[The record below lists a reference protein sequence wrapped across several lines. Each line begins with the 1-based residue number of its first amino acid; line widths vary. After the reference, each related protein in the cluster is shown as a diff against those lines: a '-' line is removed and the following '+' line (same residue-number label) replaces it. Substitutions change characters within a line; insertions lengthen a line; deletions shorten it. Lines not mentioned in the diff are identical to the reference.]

1 MYPDEFRL
9 PRVSEHVLAWLER
22 RRPGFGEWDESVEAS
37 LRAEARLALDDV
49 ERRFAE
55 LAVDAA
61 YVARLEHSLFSVA
74 LPRYLRL
81 ACEHHAL
88 QRRKY
93 GLWREGDLVSRA
105 VYTLVGI
112 VLAVVIALTRVPNW
126 LEPLPLALILV
137 GPFLP
142 DLQESF
148 LERRYRRRLAALV
161 ADMVGEQHQ
170 FEAYQPLS
178 EPPESLPGTGSRSD
192 SRSKE
197 PS

>member
-22 RRPGFGEWDESVEAS
+22 RRPGFGEWNDEVEAA
-37 LRAEARLALDDV
+37 LKAEARLALDDV
-49 ERRFAE
+49 ARRFTE
-55 LAVDAA
+55 LAVDPA
-61 YVARLEHSLFSVA
+61 YLSRLEHSLFSVV

-81 ACEHHAL
+81 AREHHAL
-88 QRRKY
+88 QRRRY
-93 GLWREGDLVSRA
+93 GLWRGGDLVSRA

-126 LEPLPLALILV
+126 LEPLPIALILL

-142 DLQESF
+142 DMQESF
-148 LERRYRRRLAALV
+148 LDRRYRRRLATLV
-161 ADMVGEQHQ
+161 ADMAGEQHQ
-170 FEAYQPLS
+170 LEAYQPLT
-178 EPPESLPGTGSRSD
+178 EPPESLPGAG

-197 PS
+197 KS